1 MVRASCRF
9 ARDVGAES
17 EARGQEFRL
26 KSGGDLIQQAADQVP
41 ARPHEA
47 VASAQLQREPEDFPG
62 G

>member
-1 MVRASCRF
+1 MGRATFWVGRGVR
-9 ARDVGAES
+9 AES

-47 VASAQLQREPEDFPG
+47 VASAQLRREPEVFPG